1 MLVTI
6 RQAKA
11 GSLRNPEA
19 GVTKITTVTNYVIT
33 FTENAAVRI
42 SYSPDDAEHGSVS
55 PEGEEVKPATGTPVG
70 STATAKDGW
79 AFKHWT
85 KDGEIVSWDRNL
97 SKEVID
103 ANSKDANDLYVES
116 GYVAVF
122 GEDKNKDNIP
132 DDLQIV
138 FTYVADN
145 NGTLEGITSE
155 YHNKY
160 KVKADGTLEL
170 GSDGN
175 SIPVEGM
182 INPEVNV
189 TITPS
194 TGYKFDSWTDS
205 NNNTYNTTDALKAAQ
220 YAVKDETFTAH
231 FTKDEFAYKV
241 YKHYE
246 KAETV
251 VAKEGTGTFEENIL
265 SVSGIVLADAED
277 YNGHHYI
284 LEK

>member
-1 MLVTI
+1 M
-6 RQAKA
+6 
-11 GSLRNPEA
+11 
-19 GVTKITTVTNYVIT
+19 
-33 FTENAAVRI
+33 
-42 SYSPDDAEHGSVS
+42 
-55 PEGEEVKPATGTPVG
+55 
-70 STATAKDGW
+70 
-79 AFKHWT
+79 
-85 KDGEIVSWDRNL
+85 
-97 SKEVID
+97 
-103 ANSKDANDLYVES
+103 
-116 GYVAVF
+116 AVF

-205 NNNTYNTTDALKAAQ
+205 NNNTYN
-220 YAVKDETFTAH
+220 
-231 FTKDEFAYKV
+231 
-241 YKHYE
+241 
-246 KAETV
+246 
-251 VAKEGTGTFEENIL
+251 L
-265 SVSGIVLADAED
+265 SLI
-277 YNGHHYI
+277 HI
-284 LEK
+284 